1 MAMKFAFRTV
11 VLVVILSVAGC
22 GSFLGRGDWDPFR
35 STDERQLLVVVNN
48 QHDRDVNVTIPAPG
62 QRSRLGFV
70 PSRSFE
76 TYRVT
81 WSRYQEARFVIEP
94 TGGRRHTTGGVSVGP
109 GDRVELV
116 VANPVQRSFV
126 RR

>member
-1 MAMKFAFRTV
+1 MIRTAVLRVVALVV
-11 VLVVILSVAGC
+11 VLSLLGC
-22 GSFLGRGDWDPFR
+22 GSLLGRGDWDPFR
-35 STDERQLLVVVNN
+35 SADERQLLVVVNN
-48 QHDRDVNVTIPAPG
+48 QHDRDVNVTITGPG

-94 TGGRRHTTGGVSVGP
+94 TGGRRHTTGGLSVGP
-109 GDRVELV
+109 GDRIELV
-116 VANPVQRSFV
+116 VVNPVQRSFV

>member
-1 MAMKFAFRTV
+1 MIHSAALRV
-11 VLVVILSVAGC
+11 VALLAVLSLLGC
-22 GSFLGRGDWDPFR
+22 GSVLGRGDWDPFR
-35 STDERQLLVVVNN
+35 SADERQLLVVVNN
-48 QHDRDVNVTIPAPG
+48 QHDRDVNITITAPG

-76 TYRVT
+76 TYRVN

-94 TGGRRHTTGGVSVGP
+94 TGGRRHTTGGMSVGP
-109 GDRVELV
+109 GDRIELV
-116 VANPVQRSFV
+116 VVNPIQRSFV